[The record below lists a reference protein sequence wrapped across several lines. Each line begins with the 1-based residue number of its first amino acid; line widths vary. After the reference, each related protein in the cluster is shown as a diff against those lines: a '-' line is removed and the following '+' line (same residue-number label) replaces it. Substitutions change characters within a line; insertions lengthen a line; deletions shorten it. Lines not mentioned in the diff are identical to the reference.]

1 MTTSNETE
9 AERLKEQPF
18 VAHLLELRDRLLRAV
33 IAVGIIFLGLFPFNN
48 DIYVMVAG
56 PLMAHLPEGSS
67 MIATEVASPF
77 LTPFKLTL
85 MSAVFIGMPYIL
97 YQLWAFI
104 APGLYKHE
112 KRLMMPLVASSA
124 FLFYVGV
131 IFAYYVVFPL
141 VFAFMAGTTPDG
153 VVMATDIAKYL
164 DFVLSLFFAFGLA
177 FEVPIA
183 TIILVSM
190 GMTTPE
196 KLVEKRPYIIVGA
209 FCLGM
214 LLTPPDV
221 ISQTLLALPMWI
233 LFEIG
238 VFFSR
243 IMRRDKQQRE
253 QDSPEGG
260 VPVPAAAA
268 AGGSTAAGASP
279 SPKPDSDIRSFSSD
293 PQTGA
298 DGKILDTD
306 RFVPLT
312 EEELDA
318 ELDMIEAEETADEA
332 EEPVT
337 DPGEE
342 ENVDDYDDNEEGVD
356 LGASDDEGM
365 YDDVNEEKLRRV
377 QQLRDE
383 GNEIGA
389 RGLLYE
395 IISMGNEEH
404 AKVARN
410 ILDQMDEDY

>member
-1 MTTSNETE
+1 MSS
-9 AERLKEQPF
+9 
-18 VAHLLELRDRLLRAV
+18 
-33 IAVGIIFLGLFPFNN
+33 IFLGMPF
-48 DIYVMVAG
+48 
-56 PLMAHLPEGSS
+56 
-67 MIATEVASPF
+67 
-77 LTPFKLTL
+77 
-85 MSAVFIGMPYIL
+85 IL
-97 YQLWAFI
+97 YQLWSFI

-112 KRLMMPLVASSA
+112 KRLMIPLVASSA

-131 IFAYYVVFPL
+131 LFAYFVVFPL

-190 GMTTPE
+190 GMTTPD

-209 FCLGM
+209 FALGM

-243 IMRRDKQQRE
+243 IIKRDKERRE
-253 QDSPEGG
+253 AADEGEQETGSSGSTAPEK
-260 VPVPAAAA
+260 PAPAAPAAAA
-268 AGGSTAAGASP
+268 FVTDPAFEMDDSP
-279 SPKPDSDIRSFSSD
+279 
-293 PQTGA
+293 
-298 DGKILDTD
+298 LDLE
-306 RFVPLT
+306 RFTPLT

-318 ELDMIEAEETADEA
+318 ELDIIEAEESEA
-332 EEPVT
+332 EDE
-337 DPGEE
+337 DEE
-342 ENVDDYDDNEEGVD
+342 SGD
-356 LGASDDEGM
+356 LGESDDDGM
-365 YDDVNEEKLRRV
+365 YDDIIDEKLRRV
-377 QQLRDE
+377 QALRDE
-383 GNEIGA
+383 GEEVKA

-395 IISMGNEEH
+395 ILGEANEEQ

-410 ILDQMDEDY
+410 ILDQLDEDY

>member
-1 MTTSNETE
+1 MTTQNDGFDT
-9 AERLKEQPF
+9 LTEQPF
-18 VAHLLELRDRLLRAV
+18 VSHLLELRDRLLRAL
-33 IAVGIIFLGLFPFNN
+33 IAVGVIFASLFYFSN
-48 DIYVMVAG
+48 DIYQMVAG

-85 MSAVFIGMPYIL
+85 MSSIFIGMPFIL

-112 KRLMMPLVASSA
+112 KRLMIPLVASSA

-131 IFAYYVVFPL
+131 LFAYFVVFPL
-141 VFAFMAGTTPDG
+141 VFAFMASTTPEG

-196 KLVEKRPYIIVGA
+196 SLVQKRPYIIVGA

-221 ISQTLLALPMWI
+221 ISQTLLALPMWL

-243 IMRRDKQQRE
+243 MIRRNKEQRE
-253 QDSPEGG
+253 QEREADDDAPDSASSGSTG
-260 VPVPAAAA
+260 DPVKPAPAAAA
-268 AGGSTAAGASP
+268 T
-279 SPKPDSDIRSFSSD
+279 FVSD
-293 PQTGA
+293 PA
-298 DGKILDTD
+298 FDVDDGPLDPE
-306 RFVPLT
+306 RFKPLT
-312 EEELDA
+312 EAELDA
-318 ELDMIEAEETADEA
+318 ELNAIEAEE
-332 EEPVT
+332 
-337 DPGEE
+337 
-342 ENVDDYDDNEEGVD
+342 EEGGD
-356 LGASDDEGM
+356 LGESDDAGM
-365 YDDVNEEKLRRV
+365 YDDVIEEKLRRV
-377 QQLRDE
+377 QELRDQ
-383 GNEIGA
+383 NEEVKA

-395 IISMGNEEH
+395 ILGEAGPEQ

-410 ILDQMDEDY
+410 ILNQLDEDY

>member
-1 MTTSNETE
+1 MTTNNDGVRDALS
-9 AERLKEQPF
+9 EQPF

-33 IAVGIIFLGLFPFNN
+33 IAVGLIFASLFYFSN

-85 MSAVFIGMPYIL
+85 MASLFLGMPFIL
-97 YQLWAFI
+97 YQLWSFI

-112 KRLMMPLVASSA
+112 KRLMIPLVASSA

-131 IFAYYVVFPL
+131 LFAYFVVFPL

-190 GMTTPE
+190 GMTTPD

-209 FCLGM
+209 FSLGM

-243 IMRRDKQQRE
+243 MIKRDKERRE
-253 QDSPEGG
+253 EAEETEDPGSSTEPEK
-260 VPVPAAAA
+260 PSPAAPA
-268 AGGSTAAGASP
+268 AGFVT
-279 SPKPDSDIRSFSSD
+279 D
-293 PQTGA
+293 PA
-298 DGKILDTD
+298 FDVDDAPLDLE
-306 RFVPLT
+306 RFKPLT
-312 EEELDA
+312 PEELDA
-318 ELDMIEAEETADEA
+318 ELDVIEAGEETAD
-332 EEPVT
+332 
-337 DPGEE
+337 
-342 ENVDDYDDNEEGVD
+342 DNEESGD
-356 LGASDDEGM
+356 LGESDDAGL
-365 YDDVNEEKLRRV
+365 YDEVIEEKLRRV
-377 QQLRDE
+377 QTLRDE
-383 GNEIGA
+383 GEEVKA

-395 IISMGNEEH
+395 ILGQANAEQ

-410 ILDQMDEDY
+410 ILDQLDEHY

>member
-1 MTTSNETE
+1 MTTQNDGASDSLT
-9 AERLKEQPF
+9 EQPF
-18 VAHLLELRDRLLRAV
+18 VTHLLELRDRLIRAV
-33 IAVGIIFLGLFPFNN
+33 AAVGVIFACLFYFNN

-85 MSAVFIGMPYIL
+85 MSSIFLGMPFIL
-97 YQLWAFI
+97 YQLWSFI

-112 KRLMMPLVASSA
+112 KRLMIPLVASSA

-131 IFAYYVVFPL
+131 LFAYFVVFPL

-190 GMTTPE
+190 GMTTPD

-209 FCLGM
+209 FALGM

-243 IMRRDKQQRE
+243 IIKRDKERRE
-253 QDSPEGG
+253 AADEGEQETGSSGSTAPEK
-260 VPVPAAAA
+260 PAPAAPAAAA
-268 AGGSTAAGASP
+268 FVTDPAFEMDDSP
-279 SPKPDSDIRSFSSD
+279 
-293 PQTGA
+293 
-298 DGKILDTD
+298 LDLE
-306 RFVPLT
+306 RFTPLT

-318 ELDMIEAEETADEA
+318 ELDIIEAEESEA
-332 EEPVT
+332 EDE
-337 DPGEE
+337 DEE
-342 ENVDDYDDNEEGVD
+342 SGD
-356 LGASDDEGM
+356 LGESDDDGM
-365 YDDVNEEKLRRV
+365 YDDIIDEKLRRV
-377 QQLRDE
+377 QALRDE
-383 GNEIGA
+383 GEEVKA

-395 IISMGNEEH
+395 ILGEANEEQ

-410 ILDQMDEDY
+410 ILDQLDEDY

>member
-1 MTTSNETE
+1 MTRQNDGESESL
-9 AERLKEQPF
+9 AEQPF
-18 VAHLLELRDRLLRAV
+18 VTHLLELRDRLLRAV
-33 IAVGIIFLGLFPFNN
+33 IAVGVIFAGLFYFNN
-48 DIYVMVAG
+48 DIYEMVAG

-85 MSAVFIGMPYIL
+85 MSSIFIGMPFIL
-97 YQLWAFI
+97 YQLWSFI

-112 KRLMMPLVASSA
+112 KRLMIPLVASSA

-131 IFAYYVVFPL
+131 LFAYFVVFPL
-141 VFAFMAGTTPDG
+141 VFAFMAGTTPEG

-196 KLVEKRPYIIVGA
+196 SLIQKRPYIIVGA
-209 FCLGM
+209 FCIGM

-221 ISQTLLALPMWI
+221 ISQTLLALPMWV

-243 IMRRDKQQRE
+243 MIKRDKERRE
-253 QDSPEGG
+253 QAEEGATDPDDG
-260 VPVPAAAA
+260 GASAASARSGGDRPTGPAAPAAAYVTDPAFEA
-268 AGGSTAAGASP
+268 A
-279 SPKPDSDIRSFSSD
+279 DD
-293 PQTGA
+293 P
-298 DGKILDTD
+298 LDPD
-306 RFVPLT
+306 RFTPLT
-312 EEELDA
+312 DEELEA
-318 ELDMIEAEETADEA
+318 ELNAIEAEEAVSESVDEEQDDA
-332 EEPVT
+332 E
-337 DPGEE
+337 
-342 ENVDDYDDNEEGVD
+342 DYDASD
-356 LGASDDEGM
+356 LGESDDDGM
-365 YDDVNEEKLRRV
+365 YDEVIEQKLRRV
-377 QQLRDE
+377 QELRDQ
-383 GNEIGA
+383 NEEVKA

-395 IISMGNEEH
+395 ILGEANEEQ

-410 ILDQMDEDY
+410 ILNQLDEDY